1 MKLLINVAG
10 FQLAWFA
17 CVIGAGR
24 GEPWVGPVEGG
35 INEGKGYWLVSAG
48 RSFLDVFT
56 DDTGIGG
63 VPAFYSFTGKVVY
76 DLTPRDCIWAVS
88 ITGIDD
94 IRLGITEDIDPEEG
108 LSTLDINY
116 TGWRNATGLNW
127 QRLFGSTGVG
137 LLGVSH
143 SQASLDQRV
152 RDITR
157 SGLPFD
163 TTPVDE
169 LIAASPFVFAEDSNE
184 GEATI
189 KYDCSVY
196 AGAAGKL

>member
-24 GEPWVGPVEGG
+24 GEPWVGPVEG
-35 INEGKGYWLVSAG
+35 
-48 RSFLDVFT
+48 
-56 DDTGIGG
+56 
-63 VPAFYSFTGKVVY
+63 
-76 DLTPRDCIWAVS
+76 
-88 ITGIDD
+88 
-94 IRLGITEDIDPEEG
+94 GITEDIDPEEG